1 MKQTPSTLIVK
12 LHQHK
17 NKSSLQSA
25 RSNHHRTD
33 SSSVDV
39 SPRHFLPFRT
49 NTSENR
55 EITRARVRV
64 ASSTDA
70 SARNQRALYSLSLST
85 FFSSRDRYQRTR
97 ATGANCEHCKPIL
110 RIARCRGRGADN
122 GMMEVGGGGGGG
134 GGVRVTMKIRLLR
147 VDRFFCQ
154 D

>member
-1 MKQTPSTLIVK
+1 MRALTITVPIPLPWTFLRGTS
-12 LHQHK
+12 
-17 NKSSLQSA
+17 
-25 RSNHHRTD
+25 
-33 SSSVDV
+33 
-39 SPRHFLPFRT
+39 FLPFRT

-70 SARNQRALYSLSLST
+70 SARNQRALYSLSLSI

-134 GGVRVTMKIRLLR
+134 GGGGRPRHNEDSFVKG
-147 VDRFFCQ
+147 
-154 D
+154 